1 MTDFAE
7 RRYGVATAEEA
18 GGLTGLQFL
27 QKLIDGALPAPPM
40 AKTLG
45 FEIVEA
51 GDGFAAFEGDT
62 SEALLNPAGI
72 VHGGWVLTL
81 VDSAA
86 TCAAM
91 TGLPA
96 GVGATTIETKVNFL
110 RPLMKDSGR
119 VRAEARVIGKGRRIL
134 TAEARVT
141 DAKGR
146 IVAHGTSTV
155 MALDKSQ

>member
-1 MTDFAE
+1 MADIETP
-7 RRYGVATAEEA
+7 RYGIAAADQVA
-18 GGLTGLQFL
+18 GLTGLHFL
-27 QKLIDGALPAPPM
+27 QRIIDGGLPAPPM
-40 AKTLG
+40 AKTLA
-45 FEIVEA
+45 FELVDVGE
-51 GDGFAAFEGDT
+51 GFAAFEGET

-91 TGLPA
+91 AGLPA

-119 VRAEARVIGKGRRIL
+119 VRAEARVVGKGRRIL

-146 IVAHGTSTV
+146 VVAHGTSTV
-155 MALDKSQ
+155 MALAD

>member
-1 MTDFAE
+1 MADIETP
-7 RRYGVATAEEA
+7 RYGIAAADQVA
-18 GGLTGLQFL
+18 GLTGLQFL
-27 QKLIDGALPAPPM
+27 QRIIDGGLPAPPM
-40 AKTLG
+40 AKTLA
-45 FEIVEA
+45 FELVDVGE
-51 GDGFAAFEGDT
+51 GFAAFEGET

-91 TGLPA
+91 AGLPA

-119 VRAEARVIGKGRRIL
+119 VRAEARVVGKGRRIL

-146 IVAHGTSTV
+146 VVAHGTSTV
-155 MALDKSQ
+155 MALAD